1 MWLLDPFTKSTN
13 WNNLIEIRKLAR
25 DAKNRFVR
33 RQAILGLRQ
42 IADRSALLDAK
53 SALDD
58 RRDWEQ
64 RAILYAC
71 SRLPKDEC
79 EAIITQAGGYG
90 GAWSM
95 ADCLKK
101 AVIAYMKAETAVT
114 LS

>member
-79 EAIITQAGGYG
+79 EAIITRQVATAER
-90 GAWSM
+90 GAWPIV
-95 ADCLKK
+95 LRK
-101 AVIAYMKAETAVT
+101 
-114 LS
+114 L